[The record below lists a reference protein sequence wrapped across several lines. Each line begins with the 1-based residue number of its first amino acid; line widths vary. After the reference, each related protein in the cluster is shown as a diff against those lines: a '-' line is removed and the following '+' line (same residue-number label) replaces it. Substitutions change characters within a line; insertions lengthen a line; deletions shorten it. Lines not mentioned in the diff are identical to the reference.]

1 MSSVKIEFE
10 TANKPDNFPSAEE
23 ILNQWKTRLALAK
36 AADSGGDIRGVSL
49 VDSASQPY
57 AWLKFGSNVTMAEAR
72 TQHYVA
78 QVVNGNAAAPVRVP
92 YVYFAFKRGVRGLI
106 VMEFVDGDAP
116 SYSDRDVADAAAAV
130 QFLANIKAPNLV
142 PGPINGGQV
151 QHPFFRDG
159 ESPVPYPTVD
169 WLQLHVNNASFAI
182 CFAIPWL
189 INLLV
194 TYSKN
199 RSCNS
204 HMREGSVLST

>member
-1 MSSVKIEFE
+1 MKQ
-10 TANKPDNFPSAEE
+10 
-23 ILNQWKTRLALAK
+23 LKTRLALAK
-36 AADSGGDIRGVSL
+36 AADPGGDIRGVSL
-49 VDSASQPY
+49 VDSAGQPY

-78 QVVNGNAAAPVRVP
+78 QVVNGNASAPVRVP
-92 YVYFAFKRGVRGLI
+92 YVYLAFKLGVLGVI
-106 VMEFVDGDAP
+106 VMECVDGDAP
-116 SYSDRDVADAAAAV
+116 TFSDRDLADAAAAV

-189 INLLV
+189 INLPV
-194 TYSKN
+194 TFSKH
-199 RSCNS
+199 RSCSS
-204 HMREGSVLST
+204 HAGEGSVLSTSFLRSTFTAFASAWGT